1 MNVVID
7 TSVWSLCLRRR
18 KVDQGDPHVA
28 TFRHC
33 IEEGHGLVLVGP
45 ILQELLSGLRSKRQF
60 SSLLAV
66 LRPVPITPVDRATY
80 VLAAEM
86 SNACRSEGIQA
97 GSVDFLIAA
106 ACVQSGLPLLTSDRD
121 FDRIA
126 SVTDLVLVPTVC
138 A

>member
-1 MNVVID
+1 M
-7 TSVWSLCLRRR
+7 
-18 KVDQGDPHVA
+18 
-28 TFRHC
+28 
-33 IEEGHGLVLVGP
+33 LVGP